1 MNADAP
7 GRRQVSDL
15 RAGPRARFGEAI
27 NELWLNS
34 GKMQIKQ
41 IAARSGWS
49 ATTVSDILHGKRFPE
64 IQKAEEIVSTFGGN
78 FEQIREQWHK
88 CNREMNGPAAVR
100 PEGVTD
106 VTFPASWYTTNSE
119 FYGACREG
127 VMAAVHDIRVTYIRQ
142 CPPNEVTS
150 TEAEQYFAAI
160 LDWATEPGARSVTR
174 VFGVPAGPSDARTK
188 LLQFLR
194 LHLREINER
203 NLKSYTPMVYEYTA
217 RADGLNMALF
227 DTDVAFLAISV
238 GYRAQRLNGVR
249 FDNEQY
255 TRSLIE
261 YFDQLSAGCTPLT
274 DYLAALDEEP

>member
-1 MNADAP
+1 M
-7 GRRQVSDL
+7 SDL
-15 RAGPRARFGEAI
+15 KAGPRTRFGEAI
-27 NELWLNS
+27 NDLWLSS

-64 IQKAEEIVSTFGGN
+64 IEKAEEIVSTFGGD
-78 FEQIREQWHK
+78 FEQLRGQWHK
-88 CNREMNGPAAVR
+88 CNREMNDPAAVR

-142 CPPNEVTS
+142 CPPDEVTS
-150 TEAEQYFAAI
+150 TEAGQYFATI
-160 LDWATEPGARSVTR
+160 LDWAAEPGARSVTR
-174 VFGVPAGPSDARTK
+174 VFGVPVGPSDARTK
-188 LLQFLR
+188 LLQFLTR
-194 LHLREINER
+194 HLREINER
-203 NLKSYTPMVYEYTA
+203 NLKNYTPMVYEYTA

-238 GYRAQRLNGVR
+238 GYRPQRLNGVR

-255 TRSLIE
+255 TKSLIE
-261 YFDQLSAGCTPLT
+261 YFDQLSAGCIPLT
-274 DYLAALDEEP
+274 DYLAALGDKP